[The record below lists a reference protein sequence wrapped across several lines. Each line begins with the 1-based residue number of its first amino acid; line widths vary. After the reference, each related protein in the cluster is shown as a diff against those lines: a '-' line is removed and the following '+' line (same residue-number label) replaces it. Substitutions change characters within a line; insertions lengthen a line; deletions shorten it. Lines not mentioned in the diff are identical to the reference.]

1 MVSRGSETRGPTW
14 IRQRQLLLNG
24 RALMQRSNTMET
36 TDERRADLGAPVGE
50 TLIERTRVRRE
61 LSGLQ
66 AQLIALAATVGVVT
80 MLVLIFVLLTGTL

>member
-50 TLIERTRVRRE
+50 TLIERTRVR
-61 LSGLQ
+61 
-66 AQLIALAATVGVVT
+66 LIALAATVGVVT